1 MATMQIVY
9 WRDIPAQIKG
19 REGRK
24 RSSLPLEER
33 FEKAIDAAAMRGGA
47 DSTDDYLADFYT
59 TDPIEVEGDL
69 AQAMADKV
77 AELQADFDTEK
88 LRAYIANEG
97 RSPA

>member
-1 MATMQIVY
+1 MPTMQIVY

-47 DSTDDYLADFYT
+47 DSTDDYLADFWT
-59 TDPIEVEGDL
+59 SEPIDVEGDL
-69 AQAMADKV
+69 ATAMADKV
-77 AELQADFDTEK
+77 AELQAAFNSET
-88 LRAYIANEG
+88 LRSYIANAG
-97 RSPA
+97 RKPE

>member
-47 DSTDDYLADFYT
+47 DSTDDYLADFHT
-59 TDPIEVEGDL
+59 THGGQLRRIAVQHAEAVGRLTGWRP
-69 AQAMADKV
+69 AMPVTQWMWRK
-77 AELQADFDTEK
+77 
-88 LRAYIANEG
+88 
-97 RSPA
+97 P